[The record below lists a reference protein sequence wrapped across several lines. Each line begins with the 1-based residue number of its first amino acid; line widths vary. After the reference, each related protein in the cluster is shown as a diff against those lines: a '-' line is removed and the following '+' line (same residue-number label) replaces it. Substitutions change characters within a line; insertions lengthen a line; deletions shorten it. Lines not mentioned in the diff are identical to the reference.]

1 MIKETLDRW
10 VEKIYPSKEEF
21 EKLLKSGRKL
31 TIYHGIDP
39 TAPHLHLGHS
49 TNFFLLKQL
58 QKLGQKIILLIGD
71 FTAQIGDPT
80 EKSTTRKALTRK
92 EVLKNCR
99 TYQKQAG
106 QILSFKSLK
115 NPVELKFNSQW
126 LSKLIPEE
134 IIKLAAN
141 FTHSQVIKR
150 DMFQQRIKK
159 GKEIYLHEF
168 LYPLLQAYDSVAL
181 NADVELGGTDQ
192 IFNMLRGRDLM
203 KIYRNKEKFIIA
215 TPLLI
220 NPKTGR
226 KLMSKSEGN
235 FIALDDQPNVM
246 FGKTMALPDE
256 IILPCLRL
264 CTEMPLE
271 KTEEIEKSLRLRKI
285 NPRKAKI
292 ILAREVVSIYHGK
305 KAAEKAEK
313 EFNRIFREKKLP
325 TRIPEVQIRE
335 KTLNILDLLVKTK
348 LASSK
353 SQAKRLIF
361 QKGVKIDGKI
371 QRDWREVIQ
380 IKKGLLIQVGKRKFK
395 KIISA

>member
-126 LSKLIPEE
+126 LNKLIPEE

-271 KTEEIEKSLRLRKI
+271 KVEEIEKSLKLRKI